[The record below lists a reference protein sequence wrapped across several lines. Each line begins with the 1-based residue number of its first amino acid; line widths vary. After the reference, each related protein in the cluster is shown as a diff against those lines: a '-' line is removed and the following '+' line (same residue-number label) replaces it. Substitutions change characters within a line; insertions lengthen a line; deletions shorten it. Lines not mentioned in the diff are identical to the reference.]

1 MGDREHEARLRRL
14 IIALAP
20 FSARTS
26 VSTSDVVQRRDAN
39 VSEAAILQLRAV
51 DREPITR
58 FHRDPAVAPKAARF
72 VVDDAAR
79 LAADLMFAAR
89 DRAAAA
95 LDRQEAALDRLQ
107 AADYLRRSYR
117 DQLTQ
122 TLHRDAGADLLN
134 REIDRAHRV
143 GEPLAV
149 AFVDVVGLKAIND
162 AHGHDAGDGVLRAVG
177 ESLRDGLR
185 SYDVAVR
192 WGGDEFVCVLPGST
206 LADAERRFADIQAA
220 LTVLCPA
227 ATVTVGLASLRPDE
241 SPQQVIHRADQHLY
255 RQRRRDDPSRA
266 VQRAGLARPTSDLAN
281 NPAPRGVADG
291 RR

>member
-20 FSARTS
+20 PSARQ
-26 VSTSDVVQRRDAN
+26 STNTGDGGPRRSAN
-39 VSEAAILQLRAV
+39 VSEAAIAHLGAV
-51 DREPITR
+51 DREPVPP
-58 FHRDPAVAPKAARF
+58 FDHDPAVALKAGRV

-79 LAADLMFAAR
+79 LAADLMLAAR

-95 LDRQEAALDRLQ
+95 LDRHEAALDRLH

-149 AFVDVVGLKAIND
+149 AFLDVVGLKAIND

-220 LTVLCPA
+220 LTGLCPA
-227 ATVTVGLASLRPDE
+227 ATVTVGLAALRPDE
-241 SPQQVIHRADQHLY
+241 TPQQVILRADQHLY
-255 RQRRRDDPSRA
+255 RQRRRESA
-266 VQRAGLARPTSDLAN
+266 CGTE
-281 NPAPRGVADG
+281 RGNAADSG
-291 RR
+291 AA